1 MNEIS
6 NIYVLID
13 GEYVAV
19 KISKILASEEVIE
32 HYEWKLEKVY
42 KEKNAIDFKSSGETF
57 IAEDL
62 DTVFFRINSYVDE
75 LNRMGSKRPKITSGS
90 ALI

>member
-13 GEYVAV
+13 GEYIAV
-19 KISKILASEEVIE
+19 KISKIPASEDVIE

-62 DTVFFRINSYVDE
+62 DTVFFRINCYVDE
-75 LNRMGSKRPKITSGS
+75 LNSTGIDSSKINSS
-90 ALI
+90 F